1 MTEKSERAKLAH
13 DDFMDETE
21 LRMNTAI
28 LTQARAV
35 VLNGEEF

>member
-1 MTEKSERAKLAH
+1 MAH

-35 VLNGEEF
+35 VLDGDAF